1 MFDKILFF
9 KGKLKHEQFI
19 CEQPIDELTVLPQ
32 KKELVALP
40 KPDENDV
47 MASDVY
53 VVKQVL
59 IDYACHEYNVF
70 VELYDWE
77 D

>member
-9 KGKLKHEQFI
+9 KGKLGHEQFI
-19 CEQPIDELTVLPQ
+19 CEQPLGDILPQ
-32 KKELVALP
+32 RKDLVALQR
-40 KPDENDV
+40 DGEDDIY
-47 MASDVY
+47 ASDVY

-70 VELYDWE
+70 VELYNWE